1 MKKFTN
7 LQKDCI
13 NKLYINKLYTIPDI
27 ARIFNCHYNTIY
39 YILKANNNPSV
50 KINNTSDLS
59 DNQIVLNEN
68 DINDLSDNNSNI
80 CLTNNIK
87 NE

>member
-27 ARIFNCHYNTIY
+27 AHIFNCHYNTIY
-39 YILKANNNPSV
+39 YILKANNNTNNNSNV
-50 KINNTSDLS
+50 KINNTSNLS
-59 DNQIVLNEN
+59 G
-68 DINDLSDNNSNI
+68 NNSNVK
-80 CLTNNIK
+80 TNNLFTGDK
-87 NE
+87 